1 LRRERPGGG
10 RIVARGEERSSL
22 TTDSSLEERFADLEK
37 DRHLLGRSSTAE
49 RVAAILR
56 DRITVGQ
63 LPPGTRLAEEAIGEA
78 LGVSRNTLRES
89 FRLLTHERL
98 LVHELN
104 RGVFVRTLSAQDV
117 VELYR
122 VRRMIEIAALRGLA
136 DGDADGDA
144 EGEAPGEGRDENR
157 DPFAKVADAVSEA
170 EQAAEQ
176 DRWKDVGTAN
186 LHFHRALVELAGSR
200 RIEEFMAQILAE
212 LRLVFH
218 VMHDPRRFHEPYI
231 ARNREVL
238 DALRGGDIADAQ
250 ELLTQYLNDAERQL
264 VQAYAEESRA

>member
-1 LRRERPGGG
+1 VGMDSGGP
-10 RIVARGEERSSL
+10 VARFAE
-22 TTDSSLEERFADLEK
+22 LEQ

-56 DRITVGQ
+56 DRITLGQ

-78 LGVSRNTLRES
+78 LGVSRNTLREA

-104 RGVFVRTLSAQDV
+104 RGVFVRTLTDQDV

-122 VRRMIEIAALRGLA
+122 VRRMIELAALRALGDPA
-136 DGDADGDA
+136 DARTDLKPERFGKVAEAVRDA
-144 EGEAPGEGRDENR
+144 ET
-157 DPFAKVADAVSEA
+157 
-170 EQAAEQ
+170 AAAQ
-176 DRWKDVGTAN
+176 GDWQDVGTAN
-186 LHFHRALVELAGSR
+186 LRFHRALVELAGSA

-218 VMHDPRRFHEPYI
+218 VMKDPRRFHEPYI

-238 DALRGGDIADAQ
+238 VALEGGDTVGAE
-250 ELLTQYLNDAERQL
+250 ELLEHYLDDAERQL
-264 VQAYAEESRA
+264 REAYAESAAADA

>member
-1 LRRERPGGG
+1 MRDNRP
-10 RIVARGEERSSL
+10 VTTESSL
-22 TTDSSLEERFADLEK
+22 VERFADLEK

-56 DRITVGQ
+56 DRITVGR

-78 LGVSRNTLRES
+78 LGVSRNTLREA

-104 RGVFVRTLSAQDV
+104 RGVFVNTLSEQDV
-117 VELYR
+117 VEIYR
-122 VRRMIEIAALRGLA
+122 VRRMIEIAALRGL
-136 DGDADGDA
+136 GDPTKREPDL
-144 EGEAPGEGRDENR
+144 
-157 DPFAKVADAVSEA
+157 FAKVAEAVSDA
-170 EQAAEQ
+170 EQAAKEG
-176 DRWKDVGTAN
+176 RWQDVGTAN
-186 LHFHRALVELAGSR
+186 LRFHSALVELAGSA

-218 VMHDPRRFHEPYI
+218 VMSDPRRFHEPYI

-238 DALRGGDIADAQ
+238 EALLAGDVAGAG
-250 ELLTQYLNDAERQL
+250 ELLEDYLNDAESQL
-264 VQAYAEESRA
+264 IQAYTEAGHAGP

>member
-1 LRRERPGGG
+1 M
-10 RIVARGEERSSL
+10 S
-22 TTDSSLEERFADLEK
+22 TDSSLGARFADLEK

-56 DRITVGQ
+56 TRITAGQ

-78 LGVSRNTLRES
+78 LSVSRNTLREA

-104 RGVFVRTLSAQDV
+104 RGVFVRTLSKQDV

-122 VRRMIEIAALRGLA
+122 VRRMIEIAALHALIQ
-136 DGDADGDA
+136 GDPAALD
-144 EGEAPGEGRDENR
+144 RDR
-157 DPFAKVADAVSEA
+157 DPGGRELFGKVAEAVSDA
-170 EQAAEQ
+170 EQAAKQ
-176 DRWKDVGTAN
+176 DRWQDVGTAN
-186 LHFHRALVELAGSR
+186 LRFHRALVELAGSP

-218 VMHDPRRFHEPYI
+218 VMRDPRRFHEPYI

-238 DALRGGDIADAQ
+238 TALEGGDVLGAE
-250 ELLTQYLNDAERQL
+250 ELLENYLDDAERQL
-264 VQAYAEESRA
+264 VEAYAEVDRANA

>member
-1 LRRERPGGG
+1 M
-10 RIVARGEERSSL
+10 S
-22 TTDSSLEERFADLEK
+22 TDSSLGERFADLEK

-56 DRITVGQ
+56 DRITEGQ

-78 LGVSRNTLRES
+78 LGVSRNTLREA

-104 RGVFVRTLSAQDV
+104 RGVFVRTLSEQDV

-122 VRRMIEIAALRGLA
+122 VRRMIEIAALRALREVGP
-136 DGDADGDA
+136 
-144 EGEAPGEGRDENR
+144 EALEVDPSGRDL
-157 DPFAKVADAVSEA
+157 FAKAADAVFDG
-170 EQAAEQ
+170 EQAARQ
-176 DRWKDVGTAN
+176 DRWLDVGTAN
-186 LHFHRALVELAGSR
+186 IRFHRALVELAGSP
-200 RIEEFMAQILAE
+200 RIEDFMTQILAE

-218 VMHDPRRFHEPYI
+218 VMRDPRRFHEPYI

-238 DALRGGDIADAQ
+238 EALQQADIAAAE
-250 ELLTQYLNDAERQL
+250 ELLARYLDDAEHQL
-264 VQAYAEESRA
+264 VQAYTEAANTKP

>member
-1 LRRERPGGG
+1 M
-10 RIVARGEERSSL
+10 
-22 TTDSSLEERFADLEK
+22 DSSLGERFADLER

-63 LPPGTRLAEEAIGEA
+63 LPPGTRLVEEAIGEA
-78 LGVSRNTLRES
+78 LGVSRNTLREA

-104 RGVFVRTLSAQDV
+104 RGVFVRTLSEQDV

-122 VRRMIEIAALRGLA
+122 VRRMIEISALKSIG
-136 DGDADGDA
+136 DGGGA
-144 EGEAPGEGRDENR
+144 ERAHAQI
-157 DPFAKVADAVSEA
+157 FAKVADSVTDAEEA
-170 EQAAEQ
+170 AKEG
-176 DRWKDVGTAN
+176 RWQDVGTAN
-186 LHFHRALVELAGSR
+186 LRFHRALVELAGSA

-218 VMHDPRRFHEPYI
+218 VMKNPRRFHEPYLG
-231 ARNREVL
+231 RNREIL
-238 DALRGGDIADAQ
+238 ETLQSGDVATA
-250 ELLTQYLNDAERQL
+250 ETMLKQYLDDAEHQL
-264 VQAYAEESRA
+264 VQAYAELGQPAD

>member
-1 LRRERPGGG
+1 M
-10 RIVARGEERSSL
+10 
-22 TTDSSLEERFADLEK
+22 DSSLGERFADLGR

-63 LPPGTRLAEEAIGEA
+63 LPPGTRLVEEAIGDA
-78 LGVSRNTLRES
+78 LGVSRNTLREA

-104 RGVFVRTLSAQDV
+104 RGVFVRTLSEQDV

-122 VRRMIEIAALRGLA
+122 VRRLIEIAALRSL
-136 DGDADGDA
+136 GDAAGL
-144 EGEAPGEGRDENR
+144 EGGL
-157 DPFAKVADAVSEA
+157 AKVAESVAEA
-170 EQAAEQ
+170 ELAAKEG
-176 DRWKDVGTAN
+176 RWQDVGTAN
-186 LHFHRALVELAGSR
+186 LRFHRALVDLAGST

-218 VMHDPRRFHEPYI
+218 VMENPRRFHEPYI
-231 ARNREVL
+231 GRNREL
-238 DALRGGDIADAQ
+238 LEALRAGDVTRA
-250 ELLTQYLNDAERQL
+250 ETLLGEYLDDAESQL
-264 VQAYAEESRA
+264 VQAHAELNRAAD

>member
-1 LRRERPGGG
+1 M
-10 RIVARGEERSSL
+10 S
-22 TTDSSLEERFADLEK
+22 TDSGTAERFADLEN

-78 LGVSRNTLRES
+78 LGVSRNTLREA
-89 FRLLTHERL
+89 FRLLAHERL

-104 RGVFVRTLSAQDV
+104 RGVFVRELSERDV

-122 VRRMIEIAALRGLA
+122 VRRMIETAALRAL
-136 DGDADGDA
+136 
-144 EGEAPGEGRDENR
+144 GEGDSEAAELDSDDRDVD
-157 DPFAKVADAVSEA
+157 DPFAKVAEAVSDA

-176 DRWKDVGTAN
+176 GRWQDVGTAN
-186 LHFHRALVELAGSR
+186 IRFHRALVELAGSS

-231 ARNREVL
+231 ARNRQVL
-238 DALRGGDIADAQ
+238 EALQSGDVMGAE
-250 ELLTQYLNDAERQL
+250 ELLKAYLDDAERQL
-264 VQAYAEESRA
+264 VQAYAEQHT

>member
-1 LRRERPGGG
+1 M
-10 RIVARGEERSSL
+10 S
-22 TTDSSLEERFADLEK
+22 TDSSLEERFADLEK

-49 RVAAILR
+49 RVASILR

-63 LPPGTRLAEEAIGEA
+63 LPPGTRLAEEAIAEA
-78 LGVSRNTLRES
+78 LSVSRNTLREA

-104 RGVFVRTLSAQDV
+104 RGVFVRTLSSQDV

-122 VRRMIEIAALRGLA
+122 VRRMIEIAALQGLGDGGA
-136 DGDADGDA
+136 DGD
-144 EGEAPGEGRDENR
+144 GRDENR
-157 DPFAKVADAVSEA
+157 DPFAKAADAVSEA

-186 LHFHRALVELAGSR
+186 MHFHGALVELAGSR

-212 LRLVFH
+212 LRLVFY

-238 DALRGGDIADAQ
+238 DALRGGDIAGAQ

-264 VQAYAEESRA
+264 VQAYAEESR

>member
-1 LRRERPGGG
+1 M
-10 RIVARGEERSSL
+10 S
-22 TTDSSLEERFADLEK
+22 TDSSTAERFADLEN

-78 LGVSRNTLRES
+78 LGVSRNTLREA
-89 FRLLTHERL
+89 FRLLAHERL

-104 RGVFVRTLSAQDV
+104 RGVFVRELSERDV

-122 VRRMIEIAALRGLA
+122 VRRMIETAALRAL
-136 DGDADGDA
+136 
-144 EGEAPGEGRDENR
+144 GEGDSAAPELDPGDRAAD
-157 DPFAKVADAVSEA
+157 DPFAKVAEAVLDA

-176 DRWKDVGTAN
+176 GRWQDVGTAN
-186 LHFHRALVELAGSR
+186 IRFHRALVELAGSS

-231 ARNREVL
+231 ARNRQVL
-238 DALRGGDIADAQ
+238 EALQAGDVAGAE
-250 ELLTQYLNDAERQL
+250 ELLKAYLDDAERQL
-264 VQAYAEESRA
+264 VQAYAEQHT

>member
-1 LRRERPGGG
+1 M
-10 RIVARGEERSSL
+10 
-22 TTDSSLEERFADLEK
+22 DSSLGERFADLER

-63 LPPGTRLAEEAIGEA
+63 LPPGTRLVEEAIGEA
-78 LGVSRNTLRES
+78 LGVSRNTLREA

-104 RGVFVRTLSAQDV
+104 RGVFVRTLSAEDV

-122 VRRMIEIAALRGLA
+122 VRRMIEIAALRSV
-136 DGDADGDA
+136 GD
-144 EGEAPGEGRDENR
+144 
-157 DPFAKVADAVSEA
+157 VADLEHALTGIAEPVETA
-170 EQAAEQ
+170 EQAAKEG
-176 DRWKDVGTAN
+176 RWQDVGTAN
-186 LHFHRALVELAGSR
+186 LRFHRALVELAGSA

-218 VMHDPRRFHEPYI
+218 VMKNPRRFHEPYI
-231 ARNREVL
+231 TRNREILETLRAGDVASAETLLKHYL
-238 DALRGGDIADAQ
+238 D
-250 ELLTQYLNDAERQL
+250 DAEHQL
-264 VQAYAEESRA
+264 VQAHAELGQAAG